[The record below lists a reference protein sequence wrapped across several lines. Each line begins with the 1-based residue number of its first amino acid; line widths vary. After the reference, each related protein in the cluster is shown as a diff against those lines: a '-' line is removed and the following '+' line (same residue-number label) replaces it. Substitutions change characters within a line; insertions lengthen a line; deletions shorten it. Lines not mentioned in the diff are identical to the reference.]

1 MTGLSITSLFL
12 IINADLLRLL
22 NLFWSSGKLMIVN
35 FSRLLLTET
44 YLWESFTYL
53 VTIHQ
58 FIDIDGSLYYLQN
71 NEILRLV
78 PSKVKVIK
86 PKSRRGKR
94 LKDFLR
100 VLDASALS
108 EDFLIFIFIIII

>member
-12 IINADLLRLL
+12 MFASFDSCIPLVIADSLRLL
-22 NLFWSSGKLMIVN
+22 NLFWSSGKLMNVN

-53 VTIHQ
+53 VTIPQ

-94 LKDFLR
+94 LKDF
-100 VLDASALS
+100 
-108 EDFLIFIFIIII
+108 